1 MTQHTGDN
9 PQDKDD
15 EAFESSE
22 YESFEDEFFAPEAKQ
37 ELQSI
42 SNSEMKRDKELD
54 GDQIE

>member
-22 YESFEDEFFAPEAKQ
+22 YESCEDEFFPPDAE
-37 ELQSI
+37 
-42 SNSEMKRDKELD
+42 
-54 GDQIE
+54 